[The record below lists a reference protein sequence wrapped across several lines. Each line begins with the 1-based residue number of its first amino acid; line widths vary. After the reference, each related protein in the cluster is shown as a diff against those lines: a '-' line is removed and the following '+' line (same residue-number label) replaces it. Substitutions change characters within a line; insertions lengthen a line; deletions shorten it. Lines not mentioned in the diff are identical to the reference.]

1 MFDHIAGL
9 RPAEAARWAD
19 LVERCR
25 PVLADDGMDAVQT
38 LLAAQGMGIIPSIA
52 ITRALLGWQETPLGV
67 AAEIVTTSSARTGAA
82 ATAPAPAPAPGGP
95 PHHRD

>member
-25 PVLADDGMDAVQT
+25 PVLADNGMDAVQT
-38 LLAAQGMGIIPSIA
+38 LLAAQGMGVVPSIA

-67 AAEIVTTSSARTGAA
+67 AAEIVTTSSARTGPADPPA
-82 ATAPAPAPAPGGP
+82 APAETTSSSAG
-95 PHHRD
+95 R